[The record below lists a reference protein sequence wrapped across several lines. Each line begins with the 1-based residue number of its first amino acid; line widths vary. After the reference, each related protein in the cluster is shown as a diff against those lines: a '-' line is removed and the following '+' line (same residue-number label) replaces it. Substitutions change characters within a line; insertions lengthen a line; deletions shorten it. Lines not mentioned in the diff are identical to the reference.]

1 MLSHKRS
8 GRPPLRA
15 ALATGAAAWLWCG
28 VSAADERRY
37 EAQAEALAQQAPPST
52 HDAPFAHAPV
62 LERAELV
69 RQVLARNPSLEAART
84 AWRAALARYPQ
95 ATALADPT
103 LSYELAPLSIVSG
116 HHFGQSV
123 ELSQQLPFPGKRGL
137 RGDVALA
144 EAEALREDLEGLRLR
159 LALTAS
165 TLFDDLYVVSKAL
178 AITDEHLRLLEQLKR
193 SAEAQYVVGRASQQ
207 DPLQAEVERSDVL
220 REKVSLEAERE
231 RLLAQLN
238 GLLHRPP
245 RAPLPPPPEELTV
258 PAEEPAP
265 SEALE
270 EEALRRRP
278 ELEGLRARLGG
289 GEAAVRLAQRDAY
302 PDFMVMGSYSS
313 MWTETPHQFMA
324 GVSVNIPL
332 DFGKRKAA
340 VREAEA
346 KLQRLRL
353 DEKQLISDVRV
364 EVELARTRLVEAR
377 EVERLF
383 RERLVPAAR
392 DQVAAARAGFESGRN
407 DFRVLIEAERR
418 LRGVELRAQAALAD
432 VQRRQAELD
441 KATGHIPGLPR
452 EGAAR

>member
-1 MLSHKRS
+1 MLSPKRS

-37 EAQAEALAQQAPPST
+37 EAQVEALAQQAPPST
-52 HDAPFAHAPV
+52 DDAAFAQAPV

-69 RQVLARNPSLEAART
+69 KQVLARNPSLEAART
-84 AWRAALARYPQ
+84 AWKAALARYPQ
-95 ATALADPT
+95 ATALADPM
-103 LSYELAPLSIVSG
+103 LAYEFAPLSIVSD
-116 HHFGQSV
+116 HRFGQSV

-144 EAEALREDLEGLRLR
+144 EAEALRTNLEGLRLQ

-165 TLFDDLYVVSKAL
+165 TLFDDLYVVRKAL

-193 SAEAQYVVGRASQQ
+193 SAEAQYIVGRASQQ
-207 DPLQAEVERSDVL
+207 DPLQAEVELSDML
-220 REKVSLEAERE
+220 REKVSLDAERE

-245 RAPLPPPPEELTV
+245 RAPLPPPPEELPL

-270 EEALRRRP
+270 EEALRQRP

-289 GEAAVRLAQRDAY
+289 EEAAVRLARRDSY
-302 PDFMVMGSYSS
+302 PDFMVMGSYNS
-313 MWTETPHQFMA
+313 MWMDAPHRLMA
-324 GVSVNIPL
+324 GVAVNIPL

-346 KLQRLRL
+346 KVQRLRL
-353 DEKQLISDVRV
+353 DEQQLISDVRV

-377 EVERLF
+377 KVEQLF

-418 LRGVELRAQAALAD
+418 LRGVELRAQTALAD